1 MNIKKSIEE
10 SIKERQI
17 LKAQERNKKICRKMQ
32 KRMEPMEFAPSSLC
46 FNDGREGLGAPPY
59 FYTSPCPSAKKESGN
74 PVVEYDKD
82 SDTFYIPLK
91 NGEKIYITKW
101 QKESIDKAKKIF
113 DAFEEIPYSEHQ
125 DEWDES
131 SEDDYS
137 FKEEL
142 KDMIRDEVARA
153 MRHSHLKSGIKSIEK
168 FVDKVKDDYDNY
180 VHYNTTRVLGE
191 NLVEDIPAP
200 PGMLSFKK
208 FLKKECKKKDIEYDI
223 AKNIAKSLYSKE
235 R

>member
-10 SIKERQI
+10 SKKERQI
-17 LKAQERNKKICRKMQ
+17 LKAQERNEKIRRKMQ

-59 FYTSPCPSAKKESGN
+59 FYTSPCPSAKKESGS
-74 PVVEYDKD
+74 PVVEYDRD

-125 DEWDES
+125 DEWDEPY
-131 SEDDYS
+131 D
-137 FKEEL
+137 
-142 KDMIRDEVARA
+142 A
-153 MRHSHLKSGIKSIEK
+153 MQQTPLKSCIKSIEK
-168 FVDKVKDDYDNY
+168 FVDEVKDDYDNY

-200 PGMLSFKK
+200 PGMLSFKQFFIK
-208 FLKKECKKKDIEYDI
+208 DCKDKMLNHI
-223 AKNIAKSLYSKE
+223 AKIFYSKE

>member
-10 SIKERQI
+10 SVKERQI
-17 LKAQERNKKICRKMQ
+17 LKAQERNEKIRRKMQ

-59 FYTSPCPSAKKESGN
+59 FYTSPCPSAKEESGS

-113 DAFEEIPYSEHQ
+113 DAFEEIPYEESQ
-125 DEWDES
+125 DEWDEPY
-131 SEDDYS
+131 D
-137 FKEEL
+137 
-142 KDMIRDEVARA
+142 A
-153 MRHSHLKSGIKSIEK
+153 MQQTPLKSCIKSIEK
-168 FVDKVKDDYDNY
+168 FVDEVKDDYDNY

-200 PGMLSFKK
+200 PGMLSFKQFFIK
-208 FLKKECKKKDIEYDI
+208 DCKDKMLNHI
-223 AKNIAKSLYSKE
+223 AKIFYSKE
-235 R
+235 K

>member
-17 LKAQERNKKICRKMQ
+17 LKAQERNEKIRRKMQ

-59 FYTSPCPSAKKESGN
+59 FYTSPCPSAKEESGS
-74 PVVEYDKD
+74 PVVEYDRD

-101 QKESIDKAKKIF
+101 QKEAIDKAKKIF

-125 DEWDES
+125 DEWDEPY
-131 SEDDYS
+131 D
-137 FKEEL
+137 
-142 KDMIRDEVARA
+142 A
-153 MRHSHLKSGIKSIEK
+153 MQQTPLKSCIKSIEK
-168 FVDKVKDDYDNY
+168 FVDEVKDDYDNY

-200 PGMLSFKK
+200 PGMLSFKQFFIK
-208 FLKKECKKKDIEYDI
+208 DCKDKMLNHI
-223 AKNIAKSLYSKE
+223 AKIFYSKE

>member
-10 SIKERQI
+10 SKKERQI
-17 LKAQERNKKICRKMQ
+17 LKAQERNEKIRRKMQ

-59 FYTSPCPSAKKESGN
+59 FYTSPCPSAKEESGS

-125 DEWDES
+125 DEWDEPY
-131 SEDDYS
+131 D
-137 FKEEL
+137 
-142 KDMIRDEVARA
+142 A
-153 MRHSHLKSGIKSIEK
+153 MQQTPLKSCIKSIEK
-168 FVDKVKDDYDNY
+168 FVDEVKDDYDNY

-200 PGMLSFKK
+200 PGMLSFKQFFIK
-208 FLKKECKKKDIEYDI
+208 DCKDKMLNHI
-223 AKNIAKSLYSKE
+223 AKIFYSKE

>member
-10 SIKERQI
+10 SVKERQI
-17 LKAQERNKKICRKMQ
+17 LKAQERNEKIRRKMQ

-59 FYTSPCPSAKKESGN
+59 FYTSPCPSAKEESGS

-113 DAFEEIPYSEHQ
+113 DAFEEIPYEESQ
-125 DEWDES
+125 DEWDEPY
-131 SEDDYS
+131 D
-137 FKEEL
+137 
-142 KDMIRDEVARA
+142 A
-153 MRHSHLKSGIKSIEK
+153 MQQTPLKSCIKSIEK
-168 FVDKVKDDYDNY
+168 FVDEVKDDYDNY

-200 PGMLSFKK
+200 PGMLSFKQFFIK
-208 FLKKECKKKDIEYDI
+208 DCKDKMLNHI
-223 AKNIAKSLYSKE
+223 AKIFYSKE

>member
-10 SIKERQI
+10 SVKERQI

-59 FYTSPCPSAKKESGN
+59 FYTSPCPSAKEESGS
-74 PVVEYDKD
+74 PVVEYDRD

-125 DEWDES
+125 DEWDEPY
-131 SEDDYS
+131 D
-137 FKEEL
+137 
-142 KDMIRDEVARA
+142 A
-153 MRHSHLKSGIKSIEK
+153 MQQTPLKSCIKSIEK
-168 FVDKVKDDYDNY
+168 FVDEVKDDYDNY

-200 PGMLSFKK
+200 PGMLSFKQFFIK
-208 FLKKECKKKDIEYDI
+208 DCKDKMLNHI
-223 AKNIAKSLYSKE
+223 AKIFYSKE

>member
-10 SIKERQI
+10 SVKERQI
-17 LKAQERNKKICRKMQ
+17 LKAQERNEKIRRKMQ

-59 FYTSPCPSAKKESGN
+59 FYTSPCPPAKEESGS

-113 DAFEEIPYSEHQ
+113 DAFEEIPYEESQ
-125 DEWDES
+125 DEWDEPY
-131 SEDDYS
+131 D
-137 FKEEL
+137 
-142 KDMIRDEVARA
+142 A
-153 MRHSHLKSGIKSIEK
+153 MQQTPLKSCIKSIEK
-168 FVDKVKDDYDNY
+168 FVDEVKDDYDNY

-200 PGMLSFKK
+200 PGMLSFKQFFIK
-208 FLKKECKKKDIEYDI
+208 DCKDKMLNHI
-223 AKNIAKSLYSKE
+223 AKIFYSKE

>member
-1 MNIKKSIEE
+1 MNTKKSIEE

-17 LKAQERNKKICRKMQ
+17 LKAQERNEKIRRKMQ

-59 FYTSPCPSAKKESGN
+59 FYTSPCPSAKKESGS

-125 DEWDES
+125 DEWDEPY
-131 SEDDYS
+131 D
-137 FKEEL
+137 
-142 KDMIRDEVARA
+142 A
-153 MRHSHLKSGIKSIEK
+153 MQQTPLKSCIKSIEK
-168 FVDKVKDDYDNY
+168 FVDEVKDDYDNY

-200 PGMLSFKK
+200 PGMLSFKQFFIK
-208 FLKKECKKKDIEYDI
+208 DCKDKMLNHI
-223 AKNIAKSLYSKE
+223 AKIFYSKE

>member
-17 LKAQERNKKICRKMQ
+17 LKAQERNEKIRRKMQ
-32 KRMEPMEFAPSSLC
+32 KRMEPMEFAPSTLC
-46 FNDGREGLGAPPY
+46 FNDGREGLGAPPF
-59 FYTSPCPSAKKESGN
+59 FYTSPCPSAKEESGS

-101 QKESIDKAKKIF
+101 QKEAIDKAKKIF

-125 DEWDES
+125 DEWDEPY
-131 SEDDYS
+131 D
-137 FKEEL
+137 
-142 KDMIRDEVARA
+142 A
-153 MRHSHLKSGIKSIEK
+153 MQQTPLKSCIKSIEK
-168 FVDKVKDDYDNY
+168 FVDEVKDDYDNY

-200 PGMLSFKK
+200 PGMLSFKQFFIK
-208 FLKKECKKKDIEYDI
+208 DCKDKMLNHI
-223 AKNIAKSLYSKE
+223 AKIFYSKE

>member
-10 SIKERQI
+10 SVKERQI
-17 LKAQERNKKICRKMQ
+17 LKAQERNEKIRRKMQ

-59 FYTSPCPSAKKESGN
+59 FYTSPCPSAKEESGS

-113 DAFEEIPYSEHQ
+113 DAFEEIPYEESQ
-125 DEWDES
+125 NEWDEPY
-131 SEDDYS
+131 D
-137 FKEEL
+137 
-142 KDMIRDEVARA
+142 A
-153 MRHSHLKSGIKSIEK
+153 MQQTPLKSCIKSIEK
-168 FVDKVKDDYDNY
+168 FVDEVKDDYDNY

-200 PGMLSFKK
+200 PGMLSFKQFFIK
-208 FLKKECKKKDIEYDI
+208 DCKDKML
-223 AKNIAKSLYSKE
+223 NHIAKSFYSKE

>member
-17 LKAQERNKKICRKMQ
+17 LKAQERNEKIRRKMQ

-59 FYTSPCPSAKKESGN
+59 FYTSPCPSAKEESGS

-125 DEWDES
+125 DEWDEPY
-131 SEDDYS
+131 D
-137 FKEEL
+137 
-142 KDMIRDEVARA
+142 A
-153 MRHSHLKSGIKSIEK
+153 MQQTPLKSCIKSIEK
-168 FVDKVKDDYDNY
+168 FVDEVKDDYDNY

-200 PGMLSFKK
+200 PGMLSFKQFFIK
-208 FLKKECKKKDIEYDI
+208 DCKDKMLNHI
-223 AKNIAKSLYSKE
+223 AKIFYSKE

>member
-10 SIKERQI
+10 SVKERQI
-17 LKAQERNKKICRKMQ
+17 LKAQERNEKIRRKMQ

-59 FYTSPCPSAKKESGN
+59 FYTSPCPSAKEESGS
-74 PVVEYDKD
+74 PVVEYDRD

-125 DEWDES
+125 DEWDEPY
-131 SEDDYS
+131 D
-137 FKEEL
+137 
-142 KDMIRDEVARA
+142 A
-153 MRHSHLKSGIKSIEK
+153 MQQTPLKSCIKSIEK
-168 FVDKVKDDYDNY
+168 FVDEVKDDYDNY

-200 PGMLSFKK
+200 PGMLSFKQFFIK
-208 FLKKECKKKDIEYDI
+208 DCKDKMLNHI
-223 AKNIAKSLYSKE
+223 AKIFYSKE

>member
-10 SIKERQI
+10 SVKERQI
-17 LKAQERNKKICRKMQ
+17 LKAQERNEKIRRKMQ

-59 FYTSPCPSAKKESGN
+59 FYTSPCPSAKEESGS

-113 DAFEEIPYSEHQ
+113 DAFEEIPYEESQ
-125 DEWDES
+125 NEWDEPY
-131 SEDDYS
+131 D
-137 FKEEL
+137 
-142 KDMIRDEVARA
+142 A
-153 MRHSHLKSGIKSIEK
+153 MQQTPLKSCIKSIEK
-168 FVDKVKDDYDNY
+168 FVDEVKDDYDNY

-200 PGMLSFKK
+200 PGMLSFKQFFIK
-208 FLKKECKKKDIEYDI
+208 DCKDKMLNHI
-223 AKNIAKSLYSKE
+223 AKIFYSKE

>member
-1 MNIKKSIEE
+1 MNIKKAIEE
-10 SIKERQI
+10 SIKEQQI
-17 LKAQERNKKICRKMQ
+17 LKAQDRNKKICRKMQ

-59 FYTSPCPSAKKESGN
+59 FYTAPCPSAKEESGS
-74 PVVEYDKD
+74 PVVEYDRD

-113 DAFEEIPYSEHQ
+113 DAFEEIPYEESQ
-125 DEWDES
+125 NEWDEPY
-131 SEDDYS
+131 D
-137 FKEEL
+137 
-142 KDMIRDEVARA
+142 A
-153 MRHSHLKSGIKSIEK
+153 MQQTPLKSCIKSIEK
-168 FVDKVKDDYDNY
+168 FVDEVKDDYDNY

-200 PGMLSFKK
+200 PGMLSFKQFFIK
-208 FLKKECKKKDIEYDI
+208 DCKDKMLNHI
-223 AKNIAKSLYSKE
+223 AKIFYSKE

>member
-10 SIKERQI
+10 SVKERQI
-17 LKAQERNKKICRKMQ
+17 LKAQERNEKIRRKMQ

-59 FYTSPCPSAKKESGN
+59 FYTSPCPSAKEESGS

-82 SDTFYIPLK
+82 SDAFYIPLK

-113 DAFEEIPYSEHQ
+113 DAFEEIPYEESQ
-125 DEWDES
+125 NEWDEPY
-131 SEDDYS
+131 D
-137 FKEEL
+137 
-142 KDMIRDEVARA
+142 A
-153 MRHSHLKSGIKSIEK
+153 MQQTPLKSCIKSIEK
-168 FVDKVKDDYDNY
+168 FVDEVKDDYDNY

-200 PGMLSFKK
+200 PGMLSFKQFFIK
-208 FLKKECKKKDIEYDI
+208 DCKDKMLNHI
-223 AKNIAKSLYSKE
+223 AKIFYSKE

>member
-17 LKAQERNKKICRKMQ
+17 LKAQERNEKIRRKMQ
-32 KRMEPMEFAPSSLC
+32 KRMEPMEFAPSTLC

-59 FYTSPCPSAKKESGN
+59 FYTSPCPSAKEESGS

-125 DEWDES
+125 DEWDEPY
-131 SEDDYS
+131 D
-137 FKEEL
+137 
-142 KDMIRDEVARA
+142 A
-153 MRHSHLKSGIKSIEK
+153 MQQTPLKSCIKSIEK
-168 FVDKVKDDYDNY
+168 FVDEVKDDYDNY

-200 PGMLSFKK
+200 PGMLSFKQFFIK
-208 FLKKECKKKDIEYDI
+208 DCKDKMLNHI
-223 AKNIAKSLYSKE
+223 AKIFYSKE

>member
-10 SIKERQI
+10 SVKERQI
-17 LKAQERNKKICRKMQ
+17 LKAQERNEKIRRKMQ

-59 FYTSPCPSAKKESGN
+59 FYTSPCPSAKEESGS

-125 DEWDES
+125 DEWDEPY
-131 SEDDYS
+131 D
-137 FKEEL
+137 
-142 KDMIRDEVARA
+142 A
-153 MRHSHLKSGIKSIEK
+153 MQQTPLKSCIKSIEK
-168 FVDKVKDDYDNY
+168 FVDEVKDDYDNY

-191 NLVEDIPAP
+191 NLIEDIPAP
-200 PGMLSFKK
+200 PGMLSFKQFFIK
-208 FLKKECKKKDIEYDI
+208 DCKDKMLNHI
-223 AKNIAKSLYSKE
+223 AKIFYSKE

>member
-10 SIKERQI
+10 SVKERQI
-17 LKAQERNKKICRKMQ
+17 LKAQERNEKIRRKMQ

-59 FYTSPCPSAKKESGN
+59 FYTSPCPSAKEESGS
-74 PVVEYDKD
+74 PVVEYDRD

-125 DEWDES
+125 DEWDEPY
-131 SEDDYS
+131 DT
-137 FKEEL
+137 
-142 KDMIRDEVARA
+142 MQQTP
-153 MRHSHLKSGIKSIEK
+153 LKSCIKSIEK
-168 FVDKVKDDYDNY
+168 FVDEVKDDYDNY

-200 PGMLSFKK
+200 PGMLSFKQFFIK
-208 FLKKECKKKDIEYDI
+208 DCKDKMLNHI
-223 AKNIAKSLYSKE
+223 AKIFYSKE

>member
-10 SIKERQI
+10 SVKERQI
-17 LKAQERNKKICRKMQ
+17 LKAQERNEKIRRKMQ

-59 FYTSPCPSAKKESGN
+59 FYTSPCPSAKEESGS

-113 DAFEEIPYSEHQ
+113 DAFEEIPYEESQ
-125 DEWDES
+125 NEWDEPY
-131 SEDDYS
+131 D
-137 FKEEL
+137 
-142 KDMIRDEVARA
+142 A
-153 MRHSHLKSGIKSIEK
+153 MQQTPLKSCIKSIEK
-168 FVDKVKDDYDNY
+168 FVDEVKDDYDNY

-200 PGMLSFKK
+200 PGMLSFKQFFIK
-208 FLKKECKKKDIEYDI
+208 DCKDKMLNHI
-223 AKNIAKSLYSKE
+223 AKIFYSKE
-235 R
+235 K

>member
-17 LKAQERNKKICRKMQ
+17 LKAQERNEKIRRKMQ

-59 FYTSPCPSAKKESGN
+59 FYTSPCPSAKEESGS
-74 PVVEYDKD
+74 PVVEYDRD

-125 DEWDES
+125 DEVIDEWDEPY
-131 SEDDYS
+131 D
-137 FKEEL
+137 
-142 KDMIRDEVARA
+142 A
-153 MRHSHLKSGIKSIEK
+153 MQQTPLKSCIKSIEK
-168 FVDKVKDDYDNY
+168 FVDEVKDDYDNY

-200 PGMLSFKK
+200 PGMLSFKQFFIK
-208 FLKKECKKKDIEYDI
+208 DCKDKMLNHI
-223 AKNIAKSLYSKE
+223 AKIFYSKE

>member
-1 MNIKKSIEE
+1 MNTKKSIEE

-17 LKAQERNKKICRKMQ
+17 LKAQERNEKIRRKMQ

-59 FYTSPCPSAKKESGN
+59 FYTSPCPSAKEESGS

-91 NGEKIYITKW
+91 NGEKLYITKW

-113 DAFEEIPYSEHQ
+113 DAFDEIPYSEHQ
-125 DEWDES
+125 DEWDEPY
-131 SEDDYS
+131 D
-137 FKEEL
+137 
-142 KDMIRDEVARA
+142 A
-153 MRHSHLKSGIKSIEK
+153 MRQTPLKSCIKSIEK
-168 FVDKVKDDYDNY
+168 FVDEVKDDYDNY

-200 PGMLSFKK
+200 PGMLSFKQFFIK
-208 FLKKECKKKDIEYDI
+208 DCKDKMLNHI
-223 AKNIAKSLYSKE
+223 AKIFYSKE

>member
-10 SIKERQI
+10 SVKERQI
-17 LKAQERNKKICRKMQ
+17 LKAQERNEKIRRKMQ

-59 FYTSPCPSAKKESGN
+59 FYTSPCPSAKEESGS

-125 DEWDES
+125 NEWDEPY
-131 SEDDYS
+131 D
-137 FKEEL
+137 
-142 KDMIRDEVARA
+142 A
-153 MRHSHLKSGIKSIEK
+153 MQQTPLKSCIKSIEK
-168 FVDKVKDDYDNY
+168 FVDEVKDDYDNY

-200 PGMLSFKK
+200 PGMLSFKQFFIK
-208 FLKKECKKKDIEYDI
+208 DCKDKMLNHI
-223 AKNIAKSLYSKE
+223 AKIFYSKE

>member
-10 SIKERQI
+10 SKKERQI
-17 LKAQERNKKICRKMQ
+17 LKAQERNEKIRRKMQ

-59 FYTSPCPSAKKESGN
+59 FYTSPCPSAKEESGS
-74 PVVEYDKD
+74 PVVEYDRD

-125 DEWDES
+125 DEWDEPY
-131 SEDDYS
+131 D
-137 FKEEL
+137 
-142 KDMIRDEVARA
+142 A
-153 MRHSHLKSGIKSIEK
+153 MQQTPLKSCIKSIEK
-168 FVDKVKDDYDNY
+168 FVDEVKDDYDNY

-200 PGMLSFKK
+200 PGMLSFKQFFIK
-208 FLKKECKKKDIEYDI
+208 DCKDKMLNHI
-223 AKNIAKSLYSKE
+223 AKIFYSKE

>member
-10 SIKERQI
+10 SKKERQI
-17 LKAQERNKKICRKMQ
+17 LKAQERNEKIRRKMQ

-59 FYTSPCPSAKKESGN
+59 FYTSPCPSAKEESGS
-74 PVVEYDKD
+74 PVVEYDRD

-113 DAFEEIPYSEHQ
+113 DAFEEIPYEESQ
-125 DEWDES
+125 NEWDEPY
-131 SEDDYS
+131 D
-137 FKEEL
+137 
-142 KDMIRDEVARA
+142 A
-153 MRHSHLKSGIKSIEK
+153 MQQTPLKSCIKSIEK
-168 FVDKVKDDYDNY
+168 FVDEVKDDYDNY

-200 PGMLSFKK
+200 PGMLSFKQFFIK
-208 FLKKECKKKDIEYDI
+208 DCKDKMLNHI
-223 AKNIAKSLYSKE
+223 AKIFYSKE
-235 R
+235 K

>member
-10 SIKERQI
+10 SVKERQI
-17 LKAQERNKKICRKMQ
+17 LKAQERNEKIRRKMQ

-59 FYTSPCPSAKKESGN
+59 FYTSPCPSAKEESGS
-74 PVVEYDKD
+74 PVVEYDKG

-125 DEWDES
+125 DEWDEPY
-131 SEDDYS
+131 D
-137 FKEEL
+137 
-142 KDMIRDEVARA
+142 A
-153 MRHSHLKSGIKSIEK
+153 MQQTPLKSCIKSIEK
-168 FVDKVKDDYDNY
+168 FVDEVKDDYDNY

-200 PGMLSFKK
+200 PGMLSFKQFFIK
-208 FLKKECKKKDIEYDI
+208 DCKDKMLNHI
-223 AKNIAKSLYSKE
+223 AKIFYSKE

>member
-10 SIKERQI
+10 SVKERQI
-17 LKAQERNKKICRKMQ
+17 LKAQERNEKIRRKMQ

-59 FYTSPCPSAKKESGN
+59 FYTSPCPSAKEESGS

-125 DEWDES
+125 DEWDEPY
-131 SEDDYS
+131 D
-137 FKEEL
+137 
-142 KDMIRDEVARA
+142 A
-153 MRHSHLKSGIKSIEK
+153 MQQTPLKSCIKSIEK
-168 FVDKVKDDYDNY
+168 FVDEVKDDYDNY

-200 PGMLSFKK
+200 PGMLSFKQFFIK
-208 FLKKECKKKDIEYDI
+208 DCKDKMLNHI
-223 AKNIAKSLYSKE
+223 AKIFYSKE

>member
-10 SIKERQI
+10 SVKERQI
-17 LKAQERNKKICRKMQ
+17 LKAQERNEKIRRKMQ

-59 FYTSPCPSAKKESGN
+59 FYTSPCPSAKEESGS
-74 PVVEYDKD
+74 PVVEYDRD

-113 DAFEEIPYSEHQ
+113 DAFEEIPYEESQ
-125 DEWDES
+125 NEWDEPY
-131 SEDDYS
+131 D
-137 FKEEL
+137 
-142 KDMIRDEVARA
+142 A
-153 MRHSHLKSGIKSIEK
+153 MQQTPLKSCIKSIEK
-168 FVDKVKDDYDNY
+168 FVDEVKDDYDNY

-200 PGMLSFKK
+200 PGMLSFKQFFIK
-208 FLKKECKKKDIEYDI
+208 DCKDKMLNHI
-223 AKNIAKSLYSKE
+223 AKIFYSKE

>member
-17 LKAQERNKKICRKMQ
+17 LKAQERNEKIRRKMQ

-59 FYTSPCPSAKKESGN
+59 FYTSPCPSAKEESGS
-74 PVVEYDKD
+74 PVVEYDRD

-113 DAFEEIPYSEHQ
+113 DAFEEIPYEESQ
-125 DEWDES
+125 NEWDEPY
-131 SEDDYS
+131 D
-137 FKEEL
+137 
-142 KDMIRDEVARA
+142 A
-153 MRHSHLKSGIKSIEK
+153 MQQTPLKSCIKSIEK
-168 FVDKVKDDYDNY
+168 FVDEVKDDYDNY

-200 PGMLSFKK
+200 LGMLSFKQFFIK
-208 FLKKECKKKDIEYDI
+208 DCKDKMLNHI
-223 AKNIAKSLYSKE
+223 AKIFYSKE

>member
-10 SIKERQI
+10 SKKERQI
-17 LKAQERNKKICRKMQ
+17 LKAQERNEKIRRKMQ

-59 FYTSPCPSAKKESGN
+59 FYTSPCPSAKEESGS

-113 DAFEEIPYSEHQ
+113 DAFEEIPYEESQ
-125 DEWDES
+125 DEWDEPY
-131 SEDDYS
+131 D
-137 FKEEL
+137 
-142 KDMIRDEVARA
+142 A
-153 MRHSHLKSGIKSIEK
+153 MQQTPLKSCIKSIEK
-168 FVDKVKDDYDNY
+168 FVDEVKDDYDNY

-200 PGMLSFKK
+200 PGMLSFKQFFIK
-208 FLKKECKKKDIEYDI
+208 DCKDKMLNHI
-223 AKNIAKSLYSKE
+223 AKIFYSKE

>member
-10 SIKERQI
+10 SVKERQI
-17 LKAQERNKKICRKMQ
+17 LKAQERNEKIRRKMQ

-59 FYTSPCPSAKKESGN
+59 FYTSPCPSAKEESGS
-74 PVVEYDKD
+74 PVVEYDRD

-91 NGEKIYITKW
+91 NGENIYITKW

-113 DAFEEIPYSEHQ
+113 DAFEEIPYGEHQ
-125 DEWDES
+125 DEWDEPY
-131 SEDDYS
+131 D
-137 FKEEL
+137 
-142 KDMIRDEVARA
+142 A
-153 MRHSHLKSGIKSIEK
+153 MQQTPLKSCIKSIEK
-168 FVDKVKDDYDNY
+168 FVDGVKDDYDNY
-180 VHYNTTRVLGE
+180 VHYNTTKVLGE

-200 PGMLSFKK
+200 PGMLSFKQFFIK
-208 FLKKECKKKDIEYDI
+208 DCKDKMLNHI
-223 AKNIAKSLYSKE
+223 AKIFYSKE

>member
-10 SIKERQI
+10 SVKERQI
-17 LKAQERNKKICRKMQ
+17 LKAQERNEKIRRKMQ

-59 FYTSPCPSAKKESGN
+59 FYTSPCPSAKKESGS
-74 PVVEYDKD
+74 PVVEYDRD

-113 DAFEEIPYSEHQ
+113 DAFEEIPYEESQ
-125 DEWDES
+125 NEWDEPY
-131 SEDDYS
+131 D
-137 FKEEL
+137 
-142 KDMIRDEVARA
+142 A
-153 MRHSHLKSGIKSIEK
+153 MQQTPLKSCIKSIEK
-168 FVDKVKDDYDNY
+168 FVDEVKDDYDNY

-200 PGMLSFKK
+200 PGMLSFKQFFIK
-208 FLKKECKKKDIEYDI
+208 DCKDKMLNHI
-223 AKNIAKSLYSKE
+223 AKIFYSKE

>member
-10 SIKERQI
+10 SVKERQI
-17 LKAQERNKKICRKMQ
+17 LKAQERNEKIRRKMQ

-59 FYTSPCPSAKKESGN
+59 FYTSPCPSAKEESGS
-74 PVVEYDKD
+74 PVVEYDRD

-101 QKESIDKAKKIF
+101 QKASIDKAKKIF
-113 DAFEEIPYSEHQ
+113 DAFEEIPYEESQ
-125 DEWDES
+125 NEWDEPY
-131 SEDDYS
+131 D
-137 FKEEL
+137 
-142 KDMIRDEVARA
+142 A
-153 MRHSHLKSGIKSIEK
+153 MQQTPLKSCIKSIEK
-168 FVDKVKDDYDNY
+168 FVDEVKDDYDNY

-200 PGMLSFKK
+200 PGMLSFKQFFIK
-208 FLKKECKKKDIEYDI
+208 DCKDKMLNHI
-223 AKNIAKSLYSKE
+223 AKIFYSKE